1 MTVTFPFLIIHCRTL
16 KADHFR
22 SELQFGASVAADSS
36 IISVYPML
44 QTQMVREQLQLFKM
58 FGQKY
63 LSLQGLMIQILGWLH
78 ESFTQQKKCEFVQ
91 RVSNVFYR
99 IILQFRRGNLL
110 CRCHTAQFE

>member
-1 MTVTFPFLIIHCRTL
+1 MTVTFPFLKIDCRTL
-16 KADHFR
+16 NADHFR

-63 LSLQGLMIQILGWLH
+63 LSLKGLMIQILGWLH
-78 ESFTQQKKCEFVQ
+78 
-91 RVSNVFYR
+91 
-99 IILQFRRGNLL
+99 
-110 CRCHTAQFE
+110 

>member
-1 MTVTFPFLIIHCRTL
+1 MTVTFPFLKIHCRTL

-22 SELQFGASVAADSS
+22 SKLQFGASVAADSS

-63 LSLQGLMIQILGWLH
+63 LSLQGLMIQILSWLH
-78 ESFTQQKKCEFVQ
+78 LKADRLQMIVVYLCCNCSSVGCLKCVQ
-91 RVSNVFYR
+91 FYNW
-99 IILQFRRGNLL
+99 FRL
-110 CRCHTAQFE
+110 H